1 MEGILIIL
9 ALLLYFL
16 LGYIAGERKYLKAM
30 RAAIKYELKLPTSDY
45 QKGWIDCLYFIL
57 NSNRKV
63 R

>member
-1 MEGILIIL
+1 MEDVLIIL
-9 ALLLYFL
+9 ALVLYFL
-16 LGYIAGERKYLKAM
+16 LGYIVGERKYLKAI